1 MRPKLIRKGG
11 FTPAESFGHGT
22 FTLTVRWA
30 IPISPRKRLKPHGL
44 PATSPKWASSLR
56 SQRNSSARAIPIYAG
71 DRVLDVATAS
81 GNTAIS
87 AARRRAIV
95 TGIDLAPSLLD
106 YARRRAEIEGFNID
120 FREGNAMALAFPDAS
135 FHVIG

>member
-1 MRPKLIRKGG
+1 
-11 FTPAESFGHGT
+11 
-22 FTLTVRWA
+22 
-30 IPISPRKRLKPHGL
+30 
-44 PATSPKWASSLR
+44 LR
-56 SQRNSSARAIPIYAG
+56 SQGEQLCDAIPIYAG

-81 GNTAIS
+81 GNTGIS

-95 TGIDLAPSLLD
+95 TGIDLVPSLLD

-135 FHVIG
+135 FDVIASTFGLTVNVNRVSLHQSQSYLHATDRFRVP